1 MFKKKDKP
9 KPSEE
14 NFMLYVPIVKHH
26 EFQMKKGK
34 VLLIFRHDHLIQ
46 KAAFWLVKKPRV
58 SDLELDELSSFVWL
72 SIDGKRNVYE
82 IGQAVKEKFGEDAE
96 PLYERLIM
104 FLRYLSRKGWI
115 VFSNKA
121 ARASEK

>member
-1 MFKKKDKP
+1 
-9 KPSEE
+9 
-14 NFMLYVPIVKHH
+14 MLYVPIIKHQ
-26 EFQMKKGK
+26 EFQVKKGK
-34 VLLIFRHDHLIQ
+34 VLLVFRHDHIIQ

-72 SIDGKRNVYE
+72 SMDGTRNVYE
-82 IGQAVKEKFGEDAE
+82 IGQAVKEKFGESAE

-115 VFSNKA
+115 IFSNRA
-121 ARASEK
+121 AKASEQ